1 MNVIL
6 SDAELKTLTRIKIGI
21 IKTKTNI
28 ELLNKLAIESGLNLR
43 PIDLSDVNIMEYGL
57 AELVRGH
64 EKVEQKIKESAMKL
78 VEKNIESNKSS
89 FEPANRKIG

>member
-1 MNVIL
+1 MSIL
-6 SDAELKTLTRIKIGI
+6 SDAEIKTLTRIKIGI

-28 ELLNKLAIESGLNLR
+28 ELLNKLAHESGLNLR
-43 PIDLSDVNIMEYGL
+43 PIDLSGVNIMEYGL

-64 EKVEQKIKESAMKL
+64 EKAEDKIKADALKL
-78 VEKNIESNKSS
+78 LEENYEANIKT